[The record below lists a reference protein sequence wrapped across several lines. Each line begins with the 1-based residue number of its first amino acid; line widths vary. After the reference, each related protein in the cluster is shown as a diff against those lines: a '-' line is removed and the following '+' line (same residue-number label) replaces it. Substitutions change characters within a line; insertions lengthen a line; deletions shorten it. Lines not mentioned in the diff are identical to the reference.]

1 MISQTLVDLPFRLES
16 MARAKAPDGSNG
28 TWFKYV
34 IAQGPNRITGIREG
48 SEAELNATLAD
59 MVERLNE
66 RRAGKT
72 RPRTKP
78 AAAAAS

>member
-1 MISQTLVDLPFRLES
+1 MNIQTFVDLPFRLES
-16 MARAKAPDGSNG
+16 MARDKAPEGSQG

-34 IAQGPNRITGIREG
+34 ISQGTNRITGIREG
-48 SEAELNATLAD
+48 SEAEVNALLAD

-78 AAAAAS
+78 AAAAS

>member
-1 MISQTLVDLPFRLES
+1 MSRQAIAATEANHETPFKVES
-16 MARAKAPDGSNG
+16 IAKTAAPVGAEG

-34 IAQGPNRITGIREG
+34 ISQGTNQITGIRSG
-48 SEAELNATLAD
+48 DQAEVNQLVGQ

-72 RPRTKP
+72 RPKG
-78 AAAAAS
+78 